1 MAGDPGAPAEDLQP
15 GRPRPRLGLWL
26 AVLIGILLAGF
37 AFVRRDDI
45 RLAAMDPGKPFQ
57 IYTPPPAPDY
67 DRPEA
72 WALLPEGAGRPGE
85 ADVFFLGPTTYS
97 GADHWNGP
105 IDDPGS
111 EEVFRRVMAPNHAGP
126 FAGAGRVFAPRYR
139 QAGLYSFTTLR
150 EDAREA
156 RRFAYEDAEA
166 AFLNFLARSG
176 PDRPILVVGV
186 EQGGA
191 LAARLLS
198 EVGSAPAVRARL
210 AGAWLIDTVVPGD
223 APPLPPCRTPEETG
237 CLAAWAWAYVD
248 ETNRARDL
256 QDRSL
261 VWSGAD
267 LVNLGKRRPLCYNPL
282 LRATTTVA
290 AAARLARGA
299 TNATGLEWGAR
310 PPFVTRQVGAAC
322 VDGLLRVSRP
332 EARMLRPS
340 GSWEDRLRTPGFN
353 LFYADIEADARTR
366 VAAFNALRRPS
377 SPTPDASRTG
387 TEGQSGPAPGGS

>member
-1 MAGDPGAPAEDLQP
+1 MTGEPGSQAAAPP
-15 GRPRPRLGLWL
+15 PRKRSRLGLWL
-26 AVLIGILLAGF
+26 GLGVLVLLAIF
-37 AFVRRDDI
+37 AFIRRDDI

-72 WALLPEGAGRPGE
+72 WRLLPEGPGKPGE

-97 GADHWNGP
+97 GADHWNSP
-105 IDDPGS
+105 IDDPDS
-111 EEVFRRVMAPNHAGP
+111 DEVFRRVMAPNLVGP
-126 FAGAGRVFAPRYR
+126 FAGTGRIFAPRYR

-156 RRFAYEDAEA
+156 RRFAYVDAEA
-166 AFLNFLARSG
+166 SFLSFLARSG
-176 PDRPILVVGV
+176 PDRPILIVGV

-191 LAARLLS
+191 LAARLLA
-198 EVGSAPAVRARL
+198 EIGSRPAVRNRL
-210 AGAWLIDTVVPGD
+210 AGAWLIDTVTPAD
-223 APPLPPCRTPEETG
+223 SPPLAPCMSPEQTG

-248 ETNRARDL
+248 DETHARDL

-261 VWSGAD
+261 VWSGPD
-267 LVNLGKRRPLCYNPL
+267 LVNLGKRLPLCYNPL
-282 LRATTTVA
+282 LQATTDKA
-290 AAARLARGA
+290 APARLARGA

-310 PPFVTRQVGAAC
+310 PPFVTRQFSAQC
-322 VDGLLRVSRP
+322 VRGVLRVSRP
-332 EARMLRPS
+332 EARMLRPF

-366 VAAFNALRRPS
+366 LAAFNALRRPS
-377 SPTPDASRTG
+377 NPSQPASRTG
-387 TEGQSGPAPGGS
+387 PGAP